1 LHVTLICDVQR
12 QASPGGQTVDHHAVQ
27 QLSSR
32 TTYHH
37 NVQQLS
43 SCTTYFT
50 PSAALVPLAAAPTTA
65 APAHGSSSTMSMYH
79 STQSYDVASD
89 VAAKRSHLQLQETL
103 LYSGNLCDEV
113 MQWQWQQQQQ
123 QQQYRVP
130 PATVTSTWCAL
141 SHWRSYYIQQQY
153 TAKLP
158 LLEHLSRELERCRVS
173 EQSHATLMCQ
183 SFDAA
188 RALSNWSLS
197 VKQASQAAHARVQ
210 QVCTLLLIPTIVT
223 L

>member
-27 QLSSR
+27 QLNSR

-50 PSAALVPLAAAPTTA
+50 PSAAVEQLAAAPAVA
-65 APAHGSSSTMSMYH
+65 APAHGSSSALPMYH

-89 VAAKRSHLQLQETL
+89 VAAKRSHLQSQETL

-113 MQWQWQQQQQ
+113 MQWQLQQQQR
-123 QQQYRVP
+123 QQYRVT
-130 PATVTSTWCAL
+130 PATVTSTLCAL
-141 SHWRSYYIQQQY
+141 SH
-153 TAKLP
+153 
-158 LLEHLSRELERCRVS
+158 
-173 EQSHATLMCQ
+173 
-183 SFDAA
+183 
-188 RALSNWSLS
+188 
-197 VKQASQAAHARVQ
+197 
-210 QVCTLLLIPTIVT
+210 
-223 L
+223 